1 MAVQSSAQV
10 QSKES
15 SPSTA
20 SQQTKTSGK
29 GGFEGWGRKWGLL
42 LSLAVGLAIWM
53 IPLSGINITQHK
65 VLSIFGGAV
74 ALWVTVGVN
83 FAVSSLLI
91 TTFLYFWVGNASGAV
106 KNGALLRNTDF
117 ALSGFTANSPP
128 WLILTG
134 FVISVAMVN
143 TGVAKRLL
151 LHVVRSI
158 GRRPLGAI
166 VAASLTN
173 YVIAP
178 FTPSNTARALAMVPV
193 VEGVAE
199 SYGVK
204 RGESNFGRALALAM
218 AFANNIT
225 ASAFLTGTIANLMF
239 ISVIVSAAGP
249 SRFTSWGFW
258 AMAAAPTNLVLLLL
272 VCFYLVKM
280 FPPEMKE
287 ISGGM
292 KRLDEDL
299 AAMGRMTT
307 AEKKAI
313 SYFLLALALWSTDQ
327 FHGLN
332 ATMVAFLVSSL
343 IYLPKLGVLDWKQ
356 TQNSLPWELFMFVGG
371 VTTLG
376 NALAQTKSVA
386 VVINSVF
393 ASLGLRNVSEFWLL
407 MLLIGFTIFSHVW
420 WSTTTSMTG
429 VMAPIYIGIAQS
441 MGYDV
446 AKFCMPLAI
455 MIAYALFLPFNTNG
469 NMIMMNTGYF
479 SANQL
484 LKSSIPIG
492 ILVWLAWII
501 TALSWWRF
509 IGLT

>member
-1 MAVQSSAQV
+1 MPIGA
-10 QSKES
+10 
-15 SPSTA
+15 
-20 SQQTKTSGK
+20 
-29 GGFEGWGRKWGLL
+29 
-42 LSLAVGLAIWM
+42 
-53 IPLSGINITQHK
+53 GISVTQHK
-65 VLSIFGGAV
+65 VLSIFAAAV
-74 ALWVTVGVN
+74 TLWVTIGVN
-83 FAVSSLLI
+83 FAVTSLLI
-91 TTFLYFWVGNASGAV
+91 TTMLYFWVGNATGAM
-106 KNGALLRNTDF
+106 KNGALVRNPEF
-117 ALSGFTANSPP
+117 AISGFTANSPP

-151 LHVVRSI
+151 LHVVRAI

-166 VAASLTN
+166 IAASFTN

-199 SYGVK
+199 SYQIK
-204 RGESNFGRALALAM
+204 RGESNFGRALTLAM

-239 ISVIVSAAGP
+239 IASIVAAVGP
-249 SRFTSWGFW
+249 SKFTTWGFW
-258 AMAAAPTNLVLLLL
+258 ALAAAPTNLILLLL
-272 VCFYLVKM
+272 VCWYLVKL

-287 ISGGM
+287 ITGGM
-292 KRLDEDL
+292 KRIDSDL
-299 AAMGRMTT
+299 AAMGPMTA

-313 SYFLLALALWSTDQ
+313 SYFLLAIALWASDQ

-332 ATMVAFLVSSL
+332 PTMVAFLVSSL
-343 IYLPKLGVLDWKQ
+343 LYLPKLGVLDWRQ

-446 AKFCMPLAI
+446 AKFCVPLAF
-455 MIAYALFLPFNTNG
+455 MVAYALFLPFNTNG

-479 SANQL
+479 SANEL

-492 ILVWLAWII
+492 IIVWLAWII
-501 TALSWWRF
+501 TALTWWRF

>member
-1 MAVQSSAQV
+1 MPTQSANEAKVAAAGSSAA
-10 QSKES
+10 
-15 SPSTA
+15 T
-20 SQQTKTSGK
+20 QQKR
-29 GGFEGWGRKWGLL
+29 GGFEAWGKRWGLL
-42 LSLAVGLAIWM
+42 LSVAIGLAIWLM
-53 IPLSGINITQHK
+53 PLSGINPTQHK
-65 VLSIFGGAV
+65 VLSIFGAAV
-74 ALWVTVGVN
+74 ALWVTIGVN

-91 TTFLYFWVGNASGAV
+91 TTALYFWVGNPTGAL
-106 KNGALLRNTDF
+106 KNGALIRNPDF
-117 ALSGFTANSPP
+117 AISGFSANSPP

-151 LHVVRSI
+151 LHVVRAI
-158 GRRPLGAI
+158 GRKPLGAI
-166 VAASLTN
+166 IAAALTN
-173 YVIAP
+173 YLIAP

-193 VEGVAE
+193 VEGIAE
-199 SYGVK
+199 SYQVK
-204 RGESNFGRALALAM
+204 RGNSNFGRGLALAM

-239 ISVIVSAAGP
+239 ISSIVAAAGT
-249 SRFTSWGFW
+249 SKFTSWGYW
-258 AMAAAPTNLVLLLL
+258 ALAAAPTNLILLLL
-272 VCFYLVKM
+272 MCWYLVKI

-292 KRLDEDL
+292 SRIDADL
-299 AAMGRMTT
+299 AAMGPMTT

-313 SYFLLALALWSTDQ
+313 TYFLLAIALWGTDQ
-327 FHGLN
+327 LHGLN

-343 IYLPKLGVLDWKQ
+343 LYLPKLGVLDWKQ

-393 ASLGLRNVSEFWLL
+393 ATLGLRNFSPFWLL
-407 MLLIGFTIFSHVW
+407 MLLIGFTIFSHIW

-446 AKFCMPLAI
+446 ARFCLPLAI
-455 MIAYALFLPFNTNG
+455 MVAYALFLPFNTNG
-469 NMIMMNTGYF
+469 NMIMMNTGYYT
-479 SANQL
+479 ANDL
-484 LKSSIPIG
+484 LKSAIPVG
-492 ILVWLAWII
+492 IMVWIAWIV
-501 TALSWWRF
+501 TALTWWRF
-509 IGLT
+509 IGLI

>member
-1 MAVQSSAQV
+1 MATESVKEAKAGVSSA
-10 QSKES
+10 
-15 SPSTA
+15 
-20 SQQTKTSGK
+20 SGAATQEK
-29 GGFEGWGRKWGLL
+29 KVGGFEAWGKKWGLL
-42 LSLAVGLAIWM
+42 LSLAIGLAIWSM
-53 IPLSGINITQHK
+53 PLSGINPTQHK
-65 VLSIFGGAV
+65 VLAIFGGAV
-74 ALWVTVGVN
+74 AVWVTMGVN

-91 TTFLYFWVGNASGAV
+91 TTFLYFWVGNPTGAL
-106 KNGALLRNTDF
+106 KNGALVRNTDF
-117 ALSGFTANSPP
+117 AISGFSANSPP

-166 VAASLTN
+166 IAASLTN
-173 YVIAP
+173 YLIAP

-199 SYGVK
+199 SYHVK
-204 RGESNFGRALALAM
+204 RGESNFGRGLALAM

-239 ISVIVSAAGP
+239 ISSIVAVAGT
-249 SRFTSWGFW
+249 SKFTSWGFW
-258 AMAAAPTNLVLLLL
+258 ALAAAPTNLVLLLL
-272 VCFYLVKM
+272 VSWYLVKIY
-280 FPPEMKE
+280 PPEMKE

-292 KRLDEDL
+292 KRIDDDL
-299 AAMGRMTT
+299 AAMGPMTA

-313 SYFLLALALWSTDQ
+313 SYFLLAIALWGTDQ
-327 FHGLN
+327 IHGLN

-343 IYLPKLGVLDWKQ
+343 LFLPKIGVLDWKK

-376 NALAQTKSVA
+376 NALTQTKSVA
-386 VVINSVF
+386 VVINAVF
-393 ASLGLRNVSEFWLL
+393 ASLGLRNFSAFWLL

-446 AKFCMPLAI
+446 AKFCLPLAI
-455 MIAYALFLPFNTNG
+455 MVAYALFLPFNTNG
-469 NMIMMNTGYF
+469 NMIMLNTGYF
-479 SANQL
+479 SANDL
-484 LKSSIPIG
+484 L
-492 ILVWLAWII
+492 
-501 TALSWWRF
+501 
-509 IGLT
+509 

>member
-1 MAVQSSAQV
+1 
-10 QSKES
+10 
-15 SPSTA
+15 
-20 SQQTKTSGK
+20 
-29 GGFEGWGRKWGLL
+29 
-42 LSLAVGLAIWM
+42 
-53 IPLSGINITQHK
+53 
-65 VLSIFGGAV
+65 
-74 ALWVTVGVN
+74 
-83 FAVSSLLI
+83 
-91 TTFLYFWVGNASGAV
+91 
-106 KNGALLRNTDF
+106 
-117 ALSGFTANSPP
+117 
-128 WLILTG
+128 
-134 FVISVAMVN
+134 
-143 TGVAKRLL
+143 
-151 LHVVRSI
+151 
-158 GRRPLGAI
+158 
-166 VAASLTN
+166 
-173 YVIAP
+173 
-178 FTPSNTARALAMVPV
+178 
-193 VEGVAE
+193 
-199 SYGVK
+199 
-204 RGESNFGRALALAM
+204 
-218 AFANNIT
+218 
-225 ASAFLTGTIANLMF
+225 MF
-239 ISVIVSAAGP
+239 ISAIVSAAGP

>member
-1 MAVQSSAQV
+1 MTVQTSAQGQAKV
-10 QSKES
+10 S
-15 SPSTA
+15 SPSKA
-20 SQQTKTSGK
+20 GQDAQKK
-29 GGFEGWGRKWGLL
+29 DGFEAWGRRWGLL
-42 LSLAVGLAIWM
+42 LSLVVGLAIWM
-53 IPLSGINITQHK
+53 IPMSGINVTQHK
-65 VLSIFGGAV
+65 VLSIFGAAI

-91 TTFLYFWVGNASGAV
+91 TTFLYFWVGNATGAL
-106 KNGALLRNTDF
+106 KNGALVRNPDF
-117 ALSGFTANSPP
+117 AISGFSANSPP

-134 FVISVAMVN
+134 FVISLAMVN

-151 LHVVRSI
+151 LYVVRAI

-166 VAASLTN
+166 IAASFTN
-173 YVIAP
+173 FVIAP

-193 VEGVAE
+193 VEGIAE
-199 SYGVK
+199 SYQVK
-204 RGESNFGRALALAM
+204 RGESNFGRSLTLAM

-239 ISVIVSAAGP
+239 INIIVSTAGT
-249 SRFTSWGFW
+249 SRFTGWGFW
-258 AMAAAPTNLVLLLL
+258 ALAAAPTNLVLLLL

-292 KRLDEDL
+292 KRIDEDL
-299 AAMGRMTT
+299 AAMGPMTG

-313 SYFLLALALWSTDQ
+313 LYFLLAIALWSTDQ
-327 FHGLN
+327 LHGLN

-343 IYLPKLGVLDWKQ
+343 LYLPKLGVLDWRQ

-376 NALAQTKSVA
+376 NALTQTKSVA

-393 ASLGLRNVSEFWLL
+393 ASLGLRNISEFWLL
-407 MLLIGFTIFSHVW
+407 MLLIGFTIFSHIW

-446 AKFCMPLAI
+446 AKFCLPLAI
-455 MIAYALFLPFNTNG
+455 MVAYALFLPFNTNG
-469 NMIMMNTGYF
+469 NMIMMSTKFF
-479 SANQL
+479 SANDL

-492 ILVWLAWII
+492 IIVWLAWII
-501 TALSWWRF
+501 TAMSWWRF
-509 IGLT
+509 IGLV

>member
-1 MAVQSSAQV
+1 VPNQSAKEAKVAAAGSSA
-10 QSKES
+10 
-15 SPSTA
+15 A
-20 SQQTKTSGK
+20 AQQNR
-29 GGFEGWGRKWGLL
+29 GGFEAWGKNWGLL
-42 LSLAVGLAIWM
+42 LSVAIGLAIWLM
-53 IPLSGINITQHK
+53 PLSGINPTQHK
-65 VLSIFGGAV
+65 VLSIFGAAV
-74 ALWVTVGVN
+74 ALWVTIGVN

-91 TTFLYFWVGNASGAV
+91 TTALYFWVGNPTGALKSGA
-106 KNGALLRNTDF
+106 LIRNTDF
-117 ALSGFTANSPP
+117 AISGFSANSPP

-151 LHVVRSI
+151 LHVVRAI
-158 GRRPLGAI
+158 GRKPLGAI
-166 VAASLTN
+166 IAAALTN
-173 YVIAP
+173 YLIAP

-193 VEGVAE
+193 VEGIAE
-199 SYGVK
+199 SYQVK
-204 RGESNFGRALALAM
+204 RGSSNFGRGLALAM

-239 ISVIVSAAGP
+239 ISSIVAAVGT
-249 SRFTSWGFW
+249 SKFTSWGYW
-258 AMAAAPTNLVLLLL
+258 ALAAAPTNLILLLL
-272 VCFYLVKM
+272 MCWYLVKM

-292 KRLDEDL
+292 SRIDADL
-299 AAMGRMTT
+299 AAMGPMTT

-313 SYFLLALALWSTDQ
+313 SYFLLAIALWGTDQ
-327 FHGLN
+327 LHGLN
-332 ATMVAFLVSSL
+332 ATMVAFLISSL
-343 IYLPKLGVLDWKQ
+343 LYLPKLGVLDWKQ

-393 ASLGLRNVSEFWLL
+393 ATLGLRNFSPFWLL
-407 MLLIGFTIFSHVW
+407 MLLIGFTIFSHIW

-446 AKFCMPLAI
+446 ARFCLPLAI
-455 MIAYALFLPFNTNG
+455 MVAYALFLPFNTNG
-469 NMIMMNTGYF
+469 NMIMLNTGYY
-479 SANQL
+479 SANDL
-484 LKSSIPIG
+484 LKSSIPVG
-492 ILVWLAWII
+492 IMVWIAWIV
-501 TALSWWRF
+501 TALTWWRF
-509 IGLT
+509 IGLV

>member
-1 MAVQSSAQV
+1 MAVQSSAQA
-10 QSKES
+10 QSKAS
-15 SPSTA
+15 SPSMASPSTA
-20 SQQTKTSGK
+20 KSGK
-29 GGFEGWGRKWGLL
+29 GGFEAWGKKWGLL
-42 LSLAVGLAIWM
+42 ISLAVGMAVWL
-53 IPLSGINITQHK
+53 IPMSGVTITQHK
-65 VLSIFGGAV
+65 MLSIFAGAV

-91 TTFLYFWVGNASGAV
+91 TTVLYFWVGNASGAM

-117 ALSGFTANSPP
+117 AISGFTANSPP

-134 FVISVAMVN
+134 FVISVAMIN

-151 LHVVRSI
+151 LHVVRTI
-158 GRRPLGAI
+158 GRKPLGAI

-193 VEGVAE
+193 VEGLAE
-199 SYGVK
+199 SYSVK

-239 ISVIVSAAGP
+239 ISSIVAVAGA

-258 AMAAAPTNLVLLLL
+258 ALAAAPTNLILLLL

-292 KRLDEDL
+292 KRIDEDL

-313 SYFLLALALWSTDQ
+313 AYFLFALALWSTDQ
-327 FHGLN
+327 WHGLN

-376 NALAQTKSVA
+376 NALAQSKAVA
-386 VVINSVF
+386 VVINAVF

-446 AKFCMPLAI
+446 ARFCVPLAF
-455 MIAYALFLPFNTNG
+455 MVAYALFFPFNTNG
-469 NMIMMNTGYF
+469 NMIMLNTKYF
-479 SANQL
+479 SANDL
-484 LKSSIPIG
+484 LRSSVPIG
-492 ILVWLAWII
+492 VLVWLAWIV
-501 TALSWWRF
+501 TALTWWRF